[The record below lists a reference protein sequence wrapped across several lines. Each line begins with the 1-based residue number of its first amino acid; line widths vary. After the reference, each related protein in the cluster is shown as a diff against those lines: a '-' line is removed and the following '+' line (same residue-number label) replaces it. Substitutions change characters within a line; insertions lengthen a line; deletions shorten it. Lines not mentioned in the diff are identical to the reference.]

1 MTAAA
6 DWAARIAGGDRRAIA
21 RAITAVENQTRDAA
35 AVRAA
40 IATRTGHARV
50 VGITGPPGAG
60 KSTLVSA
67 LVKALLERGQRV
79 AVVAVD
85 PSSPVSGG
93 AVLGDRIRMA
103 EHQTD
108 ERVFIRS
115 LAARGHLG
123 GLSRTARQVIG
134 VLDAAGFDTVIVET
148 VGAGQSE
155 VEIAFV
161 AQTKVLV
168 CQPGMGDEVQA
179 IKAGVLEI
187 ADIFVV
193 NKADLAQADRT
204 ERELLAMLGL
214 RKPRDGATAWRP
226 PVLRSVATTGE
237 GIAPLLEAIEQHAR
251 VAAPSARQT
260 AGGAPIEFRVTKKVA
275 RLHDPRKAF
284 ELVEIESEV
293 RTDPLTGETA
303 RICHFAFPARERPEL
318 DALVAGTQ
326 PSCPFCPQRIE
337 TVTPRFPEALVP
349 GGRLRRGEALLFPN
363 LFPYD
368 DVSAIVSLSR
378 AHFLPMDALPAAI
391 IGDAF
396 KLAREFIQRTA
407 PTLAAARSWGIVTWN
422 YMPPAGASQVHPHLQ
437 VIVTDAP
444 GNALRRELEAETRF
458 LERHG
463 VPYAQALG
471 VAERGRGECLV
482 LEEGAVTWSV
492 PFCPVGM
499 LGDAEARIAGRSTL
513 GECSEA
519 EIEVLARTLSRL
531 CAAYARL
538 GMWSFNLTF
547 FPDAEQ
553 ERSGRHWLTVRL
565 LPRFYLHP
573 HLHNSDVAYLQLL
586 LGEKFGMVYP
596 EAHAAALRQSLAA
609 A

>member
-1 MTAAA
+1 MIAASQ
-6 DWAARIAGGDRRAIA
+6 WAERIAAGDRRAIA
-21 RAITAVENQTRDAA
+21 RAISAVENQTAQAA

-40 IATRTGHARV
+40 VTGRTGHARV

-60 KSTLVSA
+60 KSTLVNA
-67 LVKALLERGQRV
+67 LIKELLARDRRV

-85 PSSPVSGG
+85 PSSPISGG

-108 ERVFIRS
+108 ARVFIRS

-123 GLSRTARQVIG
+123 GLSRTARQVID
-134 VLDAAGFDTVIVET
+134 VLDAARFDTVIVET

-155 VEIAFV
+155 VEIAAV
-161 AQTKVLV
+161 AHTKVLV
-168 CQPGMGDEVQA
+168 CPPGMGDEVQA

-193 NKADLAQADRT
+193 NKADLPNADST
-204 ERELLAMLGL
+204 ERELLAMLAL
-214 RKPRDGATAWRP
+214 RNPPHGAWRP
-226 PVLRSVATTGE
+226 PVLRSVATAGL
-237 GIAPLLEAIEQHAR
+237 GVAALLEAIEQHAQATPPR
-251 VAAPSARQT
+251 PA
-260 AGGAPIEFRVTKKVA
+260 GAPGEPRIQFRVVKKRA

-284 ELVEIESEV
+284 ELVEIESEL
-293 RTDPLTGETA
+293 REDPLTGDTA
-303 RICHFAFPARERPEL
+303 RICHFAFPARKLPDL
-318 DALVAGTQ
+318 SALAAGTQ
-326 PSCPFCPQRIE
+326 ESCPFCPQRIAA
-337 TVTPRFPEALVP
+337 VTPRFPDALVP
-349 GGRLRRGEALLFPN
+349 GGRLARGEALLFPN

-368 DVSAIVSLSR
+368 DVSGIIVMSR
-378 AHFLPMDALPAAI
+378 AHFLPMHALPAAMI
-391 IGDAF
+391 ADAL
-396 KLAREFIQRTA
+396 KLARDFIAHAA
-407 PTLAAARSWGIVTWN
+407 PTLPGARSWGIVTWN

-444 GNALRRELEAETRF
+444 GNALRRELAAESRF

-463 VPYAQALG
+463 LPYAQALAA
-471 VAERGRGECLV
+471 AERERGERAV
-482 LEEGAVTWSV
+482 LDEGAVAWSV
-492 PFCPVGM
+492 PFCPLGM
-499 LGDAEARIAGRSTL
+499 LGDAEARFAGRATL
-513 GECSEA
+513 GECGDA
-519 EIEVLARTLSRL
+519 GIDTFAQTLARI

-538 GMWSFNLTF
+538 GMWSFNLTL

-553 ERSGRHWLTVRL
+553 ERSGRHWLTARL

-573 HLHNSDVAYLQLL
+573 QLHNSDVAYLQLL

-596 EAHAAALRQSLAA
+596 EVHAAALREQLAA

>member
-1 MTAAA
+1 MRAAA
-6 DWAARIAGGDRRAIA
+6 GWAERIAGGDRRAIA
-21 RAITAVENQTRDAA
+21 RAISAVENQTREAA

-40 IATRTGHARV
+40 IAPRLGHARV

-67 LVKALLERGQRV
+67 LIKLLLERGQRV

-85 PSSPVSGG
+85 PSSPISGG

-103 EHQTD
+103 EHQTE

-123 GLSRTARQVIG
+123 GLSRNARQVID

-155 VEIAFV
+155 VEIAAV
-161 AQTKVLV
+161 AHTKVLV
-168 CQPGMGDEVQA
+168 CMPGAGDDVQA

-193 NKADLAQADRT
+193 NKADQPQADRS
-204 ERELLAMLGL
+204 ERELLAMLAL
-214 RKPRDGATAWRP
+214 RKPRGEAWQP

-237 GIAPLLEAIEQHAR
+237 GVAALLDAIERHAQ
-251 VAAPSARQT
+251 AAGPQARSAAAQ
-260 AGGAPIEFRVTKKVA
+260 APIEFRVTKKIA

-284 ELVEIESEV
+284 ELVAIESEV
-293 RTDPLTGETA
+293 RTDPLTGDTA

-318 DALVAGTQ
+318 DALAASTAQ
-326 PSCPFCPQRIE
+326 SCPFCPQRIE
-337 TVTPRFPEALVP
+337 AVTPRFAESLVP

-368 DVSAIVSLSR
+368 DVSAIVAMSQ

-391 IGDAF
+391 IADAL
-396 KLAREFIQRTA
+396 KLAREFIQRA
-407 PTLAAARSWGIVTWN
+407 VRTLPGPRSWGIVTWN
-422 YMPPAGASQVHPHLQ
+422 YMPPAGASQVHPHMQ

-444 GNALRRELEAETRF
+444 GNALRRELQAEARF

-463 VPYAQALG
+463 VPYAQALDA
-471 VAERGRGECLV
+471 AERAQGERAV
-482 LEEGAVTWSV
+482 LRDGALAWSV

-519 EIEVLARTLSRL
+519 EIDALARTLSRL

-538 GMWSFNLTF
+538 GLWSFNLTL

-553 ERSGRHWLTVRL
+553 ERSGRHWLTARL

-573 HLHNSDVAYLQLL
+573 QLHNSDVAYLQLL

-596 EAHAAALRQSLAA
+596 EAHAAALRQQLAA
-609 A
+609 R